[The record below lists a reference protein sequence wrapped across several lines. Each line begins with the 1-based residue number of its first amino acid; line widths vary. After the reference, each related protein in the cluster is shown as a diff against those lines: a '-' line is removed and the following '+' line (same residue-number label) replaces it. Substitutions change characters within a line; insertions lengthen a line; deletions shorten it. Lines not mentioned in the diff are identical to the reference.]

1 MHDQENLLNI
11 RQACKILNVHPM
23 TLRRWEKDGKIH
35 PIRIGTRQDRR
46 YRVEDIYSMVN
57 TTTPKPTEE
66 DINGAVWEQ
75 SEFEKTI
82 TSIEESKCVLFD
94 FADTLM
100 MPFPSRGGIYAE
112 VALKYGYNLDP
123 NKLEQSHKILYGEWE
138 KEKLLSE
145 FTIFASQKVREDLYT
160 KLNSDICIKA
170 GIPESKQFDALQIGR
185 EIYHIITSEP
195 KYWQAVPGA
204 IEFVDSLLN
213 KGKVLGVVDNWNSM
227 LHGFIENSPFKGKFK
242 FVLSGGELKMRKPNK
257 ILFEKALEMANA
269 EPSETRYIGDRY
281 IDDVIGPQNAKIIPI
296 MYDYERKYLKADF
309 LRIYSFRQMVR

>member
-1 MHDQENLLNI
+1 MHEQENLLNI

-57 TTTPKPTEE
+57 TTTPVSISNDSESNFWDTNEVEKIHNT
-66 DINGAVWEQ
+66 IN
-75 SEFEKTI
+75 
-82 TSIEESKCVLFD
+82 ESKCILFD

-112 VALKYGYNLDP
+112 IALKYGYNLDP
-123 NKLEQSHKILYGEWE
+123 NKLEASHSTLYGEWE

-145 FTIFASQKVREDLYT
+145 FTVSATQKVREDLYT

-170 GIPESKQFDALQIGR
+170 GLPESKRFDALQIGR
-185 EIYHIITSEP
+185 EIYHTITSDPE
-195 KYWQAVPGA
+195 YWQPVPGSV
-204 IEFVDSLLN
+204 EFIDSLVK
-213 KGKVLGVVDNWNSM
+213 KGKILGVVDNWNSM
-227 LHGFIENSPFKGKFK
+227 LHGFIKKSPFNGKFK

-257 ILFEKALEMANA
+257 LLFEKALDLAGTIPN
-269 EPSETRYIGDRY
+269 ETIYIGDRY
-281 IDDVIGPQNAKIIPI
+281 IDDVIGPQNASITPI
-296 MYDYERKYLKADF
+296 MYDYNRKYLGEKF
-309 LRIYSFRQMVR
+309 LRIYSFKQMVR